1 MPNSSASPT
10 KSPSKNPTKSPIK
23 SSTTKTSV
31 LLMTALSLG
40 LVLGVAGLAT
50 TLAGRTLPRLDLTA
64 SASAGLSPRSKQ
76 ALAGL
81 AGPTRIIIAGDLRNA
96 DPKARRALTD
106 VLDELRASSPLLS
119 VLTVDTT
126 SETGLDDYRAVLQ
139 SLHEREASQMDGAT
153 TLAKQAAATGAAAAS
168 ELASARAPLAGLRDL
183 LARAAPTS
191 QVTLPVLR
199 GIVEQGPG
207 VLATREKDLQ
217 ALAEAIRP
225 ALEQRIVDV
234 PVPALEQAR
243 SLLLAPATAARQ
255 DARTLLGEIAKV
267 NADQGTTSEARSLLS
282 QLASHLTRAADIA
295 DGLQTQASALP
306 RLDIARVAEALARG
320 SAGLIVGPQLPTGNA
335 DGASSLIAIDLRSL
349 LPDGVV
355 LEAAQASKT
364 DLQRRVE
371 DVLSTSLA
379 SLAAG
384 AKPLLVVTHA
394 DPPGAVL
401 GTRLFDAAVERLA
414 LRGIDTIEWSVV
426 GEDEPKATDLDPKA
440 LRPRVYLVIAP
451 DASAQA
457 NATGLTGSQR
467 VQQMATKLR
476 DVLKAQG
483 SDPSLAPRSLLL
495 CIAPSILPTYGS
507 PDPLAQLAEEFGIRV
522 QSGEPLLTEVLTPQ
536 GRSVETDR
544 LVQPIEGDAPLQL
557 ALRGLPT
564 YVTWA
569 TPMERIDAPGTTVL
583 PLLGVPSGQAA
594 SSAGAR
600 TWAESQWQR
609 LRSVRREDRALL
621 PAAQLPT
628 PDPQRE
634 RLAPAAFAGAD
645 GQWVVAAA
653 GERAAEPGSQA
664 QGAAKPQRLVVVGT
678 NDWAIDP
685 VTQQGRVVDGRPVL
699 QNPGN
704 LELLDASVHW
714 LAHQDNLI
722 AQSASATVAPMVRA
736 IDDSSLRLVR
746 IATIAGLPL
755 LVLLTGITIRLL
767 RK

>member
-1 MPNSSASPT
+1 
-10 KSPSKNPTKSPIK
+10 
-23 SSTTKTSV
+23 
-31 LLMTALSLG
+31 MTALSLG

-153 TLAKQAAATGAAAAS
+153 TLAKQAAATGAAAAN
-168 ELASARAPLAGLRDL
+168 ELASARTPLAGLRDL
-183 LARAAPTS
+183 LARVAPTS
-191 QVTLPVLR
+191 QATLPVLR

-335 DGASSLIAIDLRSL
+335 HGASSLIAIDLRSL

-426 GEDEPKATDLDPKA
+426 GEDEPKATELDPKG

-476 DVLKAQG
+476 DVLRAEA
-483 SDPSLAPRSLLL
+483 PAPRSLLL

-507 PDPLAQLAEEFGIRV
+507 PDPLAQIAEEFGIRV

-569 TPMERIDAPGTTVL
+569 TPMERTDAPGTTVL

-628 PDPQRE
+628 PDAQRE

-664 QGAAKPQRLVVVGT
+664 PGPSKPQRLVVVGT